1 MSSGDE
7 TLVISPVFTK
17 TSRIDGIFLVIFA
30 YSNPLRYL
38 SLFDSSNDDKYE
50 SREVSK
56 SN

>member
-17 TSRIDGIFLVIFA
+17 TSRIEGIFLVIFA

-38 SLFDSSNDDKYE
+38 SLFDSSNEDK
-50 SREVSK
+50 
-56 SN
+56 